1 MANLL
6 DKYGNIADEVTVPAS
21 ESAGKAEQ
29 QPALSRKEQKIFKAL
44 AKALR
49 KHNRLLKQEAER
61 RRAEEEAAAKAAAEK
76 AAKRKNG
83 AGGFLGGFTKVI
95 CKVLPQIVTAAVT
108 AVLGFFFHRKPSRR
122 ALRAA
127 L

>member
-1 MANLL
+1 MATIL
-6 DKYGNIADEVTVPAS
+6 DKYENNTNEIAVPVG

-29 QPALSRKEQKIFKAL
+29 RCALSRKERKIFKVL

-49 KHNRLLKQEAER
+49 KHNKLMKQEAER
-61 RRAEEEAAAKAAAEK
+61 RKAEEEATEK
-76 AAKRKNG
+76 ANRRKDDSSTR
-83 AGGFLGGFTKVI
+83 GFFNKLGDAI
-95 CKVLPQIVTAAVT
+95 CKAIPKVLTAIATV
-108 AVLGFFFHRKPSRR
+108 ALGFFFNRKPSRR

>member
-1 MANLL
+1 MATIL
-6 DKYGNIADEVTVPAS
+6 DKYENNTNEIAVPVG

-29 QPALSRKEQKIFKAL
+29 RCALSRKERKIFKVL

-49 KHNRLLKQEAER
+49 KHNKLMKQEAER
-61 RRAEEEAAAKAAAEK
+61 RRAEEEATEK
-76 AAKRKNG
+76 ANRRKDDSSTR
-83 AGGFLGGFTKVI
+83 GFFNKLGDAI
-95 CKVLPQIVTAAVT
+95 CKAIPKVLTAIATV
-108 AVLGFFFHRKPSRR
+108 ALGFFFNRKPSRR

>member
-6 DKYGNIADEVTVPAS
+6 DKYENTTGEMVVPAG

-29 QPALSRKEQKIFKAL
+29 QPVLSKKERRIFKSL

-49 KHNRLLKQEAER
+49 KHNKLLKQEAER
-61 RRAEEEAAAKAAAEK
+61 RRAEEEATEK
-76 AAKRKNG
+76 ANRRKDDSSTR
-83 AGGFLGGFTKVI
+83 GFFNKLGDAI
-95 CKVLPQIVTAAVT
+95 CKAIPKVLTAIATV
-108 AVLGFFFHRKPSRR
+108 ALGFFFNRKPSRR

>member
-6 DKYGNIADEVTVPAS
+6 DKYENTTGEMVVPAG

-29 QPALSRKEQKIFKAL
+29 QPVLSKKERKIFKAL

-49 KHNRLLKQEAER
+49 KHNKLMKQEAER
-61 RRAEEEAAAKAAAEK
+61 RRAEEEATEK
-76 AAKRKNG
+76 ANRRKDDSSTR
-83 AGGFLGGFTKVI
+83 GFFNKLGDAI
-95 CKVLPQIVTAAVT
+95 CKAIPKVLTAIATV
-108 AVLGFFFHRKPSRR
+108 ALGFFFNRKPSRR

>member
-6 DKYGNIADEVTVPAS
+6 DKYENTTDEMVVPAS
-21 ESAGKAEQ
+21 ESAGKAKQ
-29 QPALSRKEQKIFKAL
+29 QPALSRKERKILKAL

-49 KHNRLLKQEAER
+49 KHNKLMKQEAER
-61 RRAEEEAAAKAAAEK
+61 RRAEEEATEK
-76 AAKRKNG
+76 ANRRKDDSSTR
-83 AGGFLGGFTKVI
+83 GFFNKLGDAI
-95 CKVLPQIVTAAVT
+95 CKAIPKVLTAIATV
-108 AVLGFFFHRKPSRR
+108 ALGFFFNRKPSRR